1 MTPVPL
7 RLLLPRWTRRVLT
20 EGGRDPLG
28 LSRVAS
34 IVTDYL
40 LSGIVTTTSR
50 ARYYSF
56 YTWVLW
62 NIANEEPP
70 VDFQAFV
77 DALRRRE
84 AAMALATLIANKS
97 SRPVG
102 VDETRKYLA
111 TGSDTGVFDCN
122 FQVLPSNR
130 MGNYGQNYSGSIY
143 KLRLS
148 DRTEAGFDRVT
159 PGTAE
164 ELARSFHRSI
174 VATPYIRK
182 RLFLKEKVLESDL
195 IKSSEFLSLD
205 ALAESS
211 TSEER
216 ERLTEI
222 FFGLGDGDRTQMDTK
237 MRRQTL
243 TLLLHTIS
251 EFEKIG
257 EPVIAQ
263 SRNHGFYLDEYLLY
277 PMYFG
282 CLWLS
287 GDLIYP
293 YVPPE
298 SLKLCGNFWRQ
309 LCLHEFFCR
318 AVEDLLCAVLE
329 AAGSAEQ
336 GVPVERI
343 SESLMSKEFFSF
355 LSLVTRRRCD
365 GPRPFLNALG
375 IRSIPTELFSNDY
388 HKRLTPVHSLSEAQI
403 VSLNATSPAE
413 QIARAVLMVG
423 VLYGKWRGIT
433 NDLAMQ
439 YVSQRANLELWTGHL
454 IPMIDAWFEPSATW
468 ATVLE
473 PLLRQFVVNQHE
485 RVFYQKG
492 NLRSV
497 WLKQSDSRIFKEQDY
512 EPVWRNSRLFN
523 CVSIMA
529 DLKLLQ
535 IDENG
540 AVSLTAAGRRLMK
553 KVLQEEL

>member
-1 MTPVPL
+1 MTSIPVK
-7 RLLLPRWTRRVLT
+7 LLLPRWTKRVLT

-28 LSRVAS
+28 LSRVAFM
-34 IVTDYL
+34 ITDYL

-56 YTWVLW
+56 YSWVLW

-70 VDFQAFV
+70 VDFQDFV

-84 AAMALATLIANKS
+84 AAMALATLIDNDSA
-97 SRPVG
+97 RLVG
-102 VDETRKYLA
+102 VDETRKYFA
-111 TGSDTGVFDCN
+111 TGLQTGVFDCN

-130 MGNYGQNYSGSIY
+130 MGNYGQNYSGSLY
-143 KLRLS
+143 KLRLLET
-148 DRTEAGFDRVT
+148 TEAGFDRVT

-164 ELARSFHRSI
+164 ELARSFHESI

-182 RLFLKEKVLESDL
+182 RLFLKKEISKSDL

-205 ALAESS
+205 ALSESF
-211 TSEER
+211 TSDER
-216 ERLTEI
+216 KRLTAI
-222 FFGLGDGDRTQMDTK
+222 FFGLGDTDKIKGDTK

-251 EFEKIG
+251 EFEEIG

-263 SRNHGFYLDEYLLY
+263 SRNHGFHLDEYLLY

-287 GDLIYP
+287 DDLIQP
-293 YVPPE
+293 YAPPE
-298 SLKLCGNFWRQ
+298 SLRLCNHFWRQ
-309 LCLHEFFCR
+309 LCLHDFFCL

-329 AAGSAEQ
+329 VAGSADQ
-336 GVPVERI
+336 GIPLEPI
-343 SESLMSKEFFSF
+343 SESLVSKDFFSF
-355 LSLVTRRRCD
+355 LSSVTRKRCD
-365 GPRPFLNALG
+365 GPRAFLNALG
-375 IRSIPTELFSNDY
+375 IKSIPTEFFSSDY
-388 HKRLTPVHSLSEAQI
+388 HKRLTPVHPLSEAQI
-403 VSLNATSPAE
+403 VRLSATSPAE

-423 VLYGKWRGIT
+423 VLYGKWRGMT
-433 NDLAMQ
+433 NDVAMQ
-439 YVSQRANLELWTGHL
+439 YVSQRANLELWTGQL
-454 IPMIDAWFEPSATW
+454 IPMIDAWFEPSASW
-468 ATVLE
+468 STVLE

-497 WLKQSDSRIFKEQDY
+497 WLKQSDGRIFKEQDY
-512 EPVWRNSRLFN
+512 EPVWRNSRLLN

-529 DLKLLQ
+529 DLKLLK
-535 IDENG
+535 IDEND
-540 AVSLTAAGRRLMK
+540 AVSLTAAGTRLMK
-553 KVLQEEL
+553 KVLQEEA